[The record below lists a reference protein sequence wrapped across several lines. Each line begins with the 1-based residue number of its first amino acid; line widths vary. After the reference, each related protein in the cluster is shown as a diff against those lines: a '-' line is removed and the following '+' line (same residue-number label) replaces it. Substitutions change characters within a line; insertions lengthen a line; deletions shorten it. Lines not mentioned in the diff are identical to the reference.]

1 MFQAAPF
8 NLQISA
14 STPDV
19 FDGRIIAAVPY
30 GTKVKI
36 ERADELV
43 IDASLG
49 FSPRGEAAQAI
60 EIRSLT
66 LTSFFIFSLSG
77 SSPQTLILE
86 IFIPAS
92 LRSPSFST
100 RGGISLASLGFSRR
114 GEAVQA
120 IEIRSLT
127 LTSFLIFSLLLK
139 LRFAT
144 LQNQKIPANGR
155 DFDCLAERPG
165 FEPALPFWSIRTFQA
180 RSFNHSD
187 TSPFLAASWFA
198 VPCWGAKVGIFYGFF
213 NL

>member
-66 LTSFFIFSLSG
+66 LTSFFIFSL
-77 SSPQTLILE
+77 
-86 IFIPAS
+86 
-92 LRSPSFST
+92 
-100 RGGISLASLGFSRR
+100 
-114 GEAVQA
+114 
-120 IEIRSLT
+120 
-127 LTSFLIFSLLLK
+127 LLK
-139 LRFAT
+139 LT
-144 LQNQKIPANGR
+144 LRNAPKSKNPSQR
-155 DFDCLAERPG
+155 LG
-165 FEPALPFWSIRTFQA
+165 FRLLGGEGGIRT
-180 RSFNHSD
+180 RD
-187 TSPFLAASWFA
+187 TLLEYTHFPGALLQPLGHLSILTASWFA

>member
-1 MFQAAPF
+1 
-8 NLQISA
+8 LQISA

-49 FSPRGEAAQAI
+49 FSRRGEAAQAI

-66 LTSFFIFSLSG
+66 
-77 SSPQTLILE
+77 
-86 IFIPAS
+86 PAS
-92 LRSPSFST
+92 LRSPSSSK
-100 RGGISLASLGFSRR
+100 RGGISLASLGFSPR
-114 GEAVQA
+114 GEAAQA

-139 LRFAT
+139 LLFAT
-144 LQNQKIPANGR
+144 LQNQKIPADGR
-155 DFDCLAERPG
+155 DFDCVAERAG
-165 FEPALPFWSIRTFQA
+165 FEPAISFWSIRTFQA

-187 TSPFLAASWFA
+187 TSPFLTASWFA